1 MGNLRAPWQLL
12 IYGNLQRI
20 NDIPENC
27 RGVKIVII
35 LTKEQ
40 KKKKEQL
47 GICRP
52 DSILHL
58 SKKKKNTGTY
68 N

>member
-40 KKKKEQL
+40 KKKKRAAGNLQ
-47 GICRP
+47 
-52 DSILHL
+52 
-58 SKKKKNTGTY
+58 T
-68 N
+68 

>member
-1 MGNLRAPWQLL
+1 M
-12 IYGNLQRI
+12 
-20 NDIPENC
+20 
-27 RGVKIVII
+27 VII

-40 KKKKEQL
+40 KTQQL

-58 SKKKKNTGTY
+58 SKQTGTY